1 MRDYKHIVLEPYSG
15 DCGFDIHAL
24 VEELGMNVY
33 FDDVDARTCRFC
45 FKADEASPIVDYD
58 VDWDTLERW
67 HKGECGLELTA
78 LPHDPA
84 RFADDL
90 EWDVPELIG
99 FVWQHGDDDFSI
111 WTVTLDDEDM
121 RKVLE
126 IIDKEKYWTR
136 GYNVRGDGTLT
147 VNS

>member
-58 VDWDTLERW
+58 VEWDTLERW
-67 HKGECGLELTA
+67 HRGECGLELTA
-78 LPHDPA
+78 LEHDPE
-84 RFADDL
+84 RFADDY
-90 EWDVPELIG
+90 EWSFAELVG
-99 FVWQHGDDDFSI
+99 FVWQHGNDDYSI
-111 WTVTLDDEDM
+111 WTVTLNDEDM

-126 IIDKEKYWTR
+126 ILDKYDAQ
-136 GYNVRGDGTLT
+136 GYSVRGDGTLT
-147 VNS
+147 VTS